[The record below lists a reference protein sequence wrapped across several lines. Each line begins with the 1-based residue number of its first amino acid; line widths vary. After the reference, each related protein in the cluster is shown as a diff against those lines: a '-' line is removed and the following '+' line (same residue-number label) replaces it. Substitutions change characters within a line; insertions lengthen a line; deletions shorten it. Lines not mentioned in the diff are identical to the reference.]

1 MSWRKYEPYIKKIQ
15 VYCLYCKM
23 WINEDKTEFVNI
35 EEGMQGE
42 DMLTFICPDCG
53 QKCISRRYG

>member
-1 MSWRKYEPYIKKIQ
+1 MKTLYKKKIQ
-15 VYCLYCKM
+15 VRCSYCEI

-42 DMLTFICPDCG
+42 DILTFICPDCG
-53 QKCISRRYG
+53 QTSKSRRYA